1 MRNNFQS
8 NILRY
13 LHIFIVKNSS
23 LFDIFSE
30 MLKFWRCLWVKGR
43 FWYPEINFVKNLRF
57 WVTGT
62 INMSEKLS
70 FRWYHINMDHWL
82 RIDKNFRLKIIFL
95 VKTCWICKLWTGFT
109 QIVKMTKMQIQEK
122 LDLSGFLSDRP
133 VQYTKMTGNSNTA
146 Q

>member
-1 MRNNFQS
+1 MLNTGRIFKIKVTQKAGKD
-8 NILRY
+8 IY
-13 LHIFIVKNSS
+13 LCIVQ
-23 LFDIFSE
+23 F
-30 MLKFWRCLWVKGR
+30 KGR
-43 FWYPEINFVKNLRF
+43 FWYPEMIFVKILRF
-57 WVTGT
+57 WVTST
-62 INMSEKLS
+62 INMSKKLS

-82 RIDKNFRLKIIFL
+82 RIDENFRLKIIFL